1 MLLKQM
7 PSNFLLLL
15 LLLLIDDRTF
25 AAVNKCHSSL
35 LDSCFCGPV
44 YYERHERF
52 VVNCTNTGFKNT
64 DMLATLPDETEVL
77 IFTGNQIAELPWN
90 IFGSYVNLSNLK
102 VIDMSSNGIR
112 DIKGK
117 SYHHVPN
124 VQRLI
129 LNHNN
134 LSISSDADDGNFHH
148 PRVFSNFVNLQELH
162 LTNAFED
169 NTDAKLANDLH
180 DIFVNSNLTKLF
192 RLHLEQNEI
201 KTFKDRNVFCD
212 LPNLEQLY
220 LGDNF
225 LPGLNFNVNC
235 LRKLEFLDLEANNI
249 TKFTM
254 AELNALDR
262 LSYPF
267 ANKSLIIDVSRNKFR
282 CDASITKFYVWMH
295 ETNVTIRN
303 RDRLQ
308 CYRNKYGNEYIFDL
322 KGLVEA
328 RNTKFNNAIVV
339 LLVILVMILISLLG
353 VYAFLIR
360 DKLRTKLN
368 PLLDVVTRK
377 VHYTTI
383 ESQDV

>member
-1 MLLKQM
+1 MLLKRI
-7 PSNFLLLL
+7 NTLLLL
-15 LLLLIDDRTF
+15 LVINTTS
-25 AAVNKCHSSL
+25 AAINKCHSKL
-35 LDSCFCGPV
+35 LETCFCGPV

-52 VVNCTNTGFKNT
+52 VVNCTDTGFT
-64 DMLATLPDETEVL
+64 DTNMLSNLPEETEVL
-77 IFTGNQIAELPWN
+77 IFTGNHITELPWN
-90 IFGSYVNLSNLK
+90 VFGSYVNLSNLK
-102 VIDMSSNGIR
+102 VIDMSNNGIR

-134 LSISSDADDGNFHH
+134 LSISSDADDGNYHH
-148 PRVFSNFVNLQELH
+148 PRVFSNFINLQELH
-162 LTNAFED
+162 LTNAFQD

-201 KTFKDRNVFCD
+201 KNFKDKNVFCD

-220 LGDNF
+220 LGDNY
-225 LPGLNFNVNC
+225 LPGLNFNVSC
-235 LRKLEFLDLEANNI
+235 LKKLEFLDLEANNI
-249 TKFTM
+249 SRLTQ
-254 AELNALDR
+254 AELNDLDR

-267 ANKSLIIDVSRNKFR
+267 ANKSLIIDIGQNKFR
-282 CDASITKFYVWMH
+282 CDNSITKLYVWMH
-295 ETNVTIRN
+295 ETNVTVRN
-303 RDRLQ
+303 RDHLQ
-308 CYRNKYGNEYIFDL
+308 CYRNKYGNEYILSL
-322 KGLVEA
+322 KGLMES
-328 RNTKFNNAIVV
+328 RNSKFNKAIVV
-339 LLVILVMILISLLG
+339 LLVILVLILISLLG
-353 VYAFLIR
+353 AYTYLVR
-360 DKLRTKLN
+360 DKLKNKLN

>member
-1 MLLKQM
+1 MLKQM
-7 PSNFLLLL
+7 NRLLVLLLFNNVVL
-15 LLLLIDDRTF
+15 
-25 AAVNKCHSSL
+25 AAINKCHSKL
-35 LDSCFCGPV
+35 LESCFCGPV

-52 VVNCTNTGFKNT
+52 VVNCTNTGFGDT
-64 DMLATLPDETEVL
+64 DMLASLPEETEVL
-77 IFTGNQIAELPWN
+77 IFTGNHIAELPWN
-90 IFGSYVNLSNLK
+90 VFGTYVNLSNLK
-102 VIDMSSNGIR
+102 VIDMSNNGIR

-134 LSISSDADDGNFHH
+134 LSISSEADDGNFHH
-148 PRVFSNFVNLQELH
+148 PRVFSNFINLQELH
-162 LTNAFED
+162 LTNAFQD

-201 KTFKDRNVFCD
+201 KNFKDKNVFCD

-225 LPGLNFNVNC
+225 LPGLNFNVSC

-249 TKFTM
+249 SRFTQ
-254 AELNALDR
+254 AELNDLDR
-262 LSYPF
+262 LSLP
-267 ANKSLIIDVSRNKFR
+267 NKTLIVDISRNKFR
-282 CDASITKFYVWMH
+282 CDGSITKLYVWMH

-303 RDRLQ
+303 RDHLQ
-308 CYRNKYGNEYIFDL
+308 CYRNKYGNEYIFNL
-322 KGLVEA
+322 KGLIES
-328 RNTKFNNAIVV
+328 RNLKFNKAIVV
-339 LLVILVMILISLLG
+339 LLVILVLILISLLG
-353 VYAFLIR
+353 AYTYLVR
-360 DKLRTKLN
+360 DKVKTKLN
-368 PLLDVVTRK
+368 PLFEAVTRK

>member
-1 MLLKQM
+1 MKNRLYFYLL
-7 PSNFLLLL
+7 FLLLINGTAL
-15 LLLLIDDRTF
+15 
-25 AAVNKCHSSL
+25 AAINKCHSKL
-35 LDSCFCGPV
+35 LESCFCGPV

-52 VVNCTNTGFKNT
+52 VVNCTNTGFSNT
-64 DMLATLPDETEVL
+64 DMLSSLPEETEVL
-77 IFTGNQIAELPWN
+77 IFTGNDISVLPWN

-102 VIDMSSNGIR
+102 VIDMSNNAIR

-134 LSISSDADDGNFHH
+134 LSISSEADDGNFHH
-148 PRVFSNFVNLQELH
+148 PRVFSNFINLQELH
-162 LTNAFED
+162 LTNAFQD

-192 RLHLEQNEI
+192 KLHLEQNEI

-212 LPNLEQLY
+212 LPNLQQLY
-220 LGDNF
+220 LGDNY
-225 LPGLNFNVNC
+225 LPDLNFNVSC
-235 LRKLEFLDLEANNI
+235 LKNLEFLDLEANNI
-249 TKFTM
+249 TRFTQ
-254 AELNALDR
+254 AELDALDR
-262 LSYPF
+262 LSFPF
-267 ANKSLIIDVSRNKFR
+267 SNKTLIIDISRNKFR
-282 CDASITKFYVWMH
+282 CDTSITKLYVWMH

-303 RDRLQ
+303 RDHLQ
-308 CYRNKYGNEYIFDL
+308 CYRNKYGNEYIFNL
-322 KGLVEA
+322 KGLVES
-328 RNTKFNNAIVV
+328 RNLKFNKAMIV
-339 LLVILVMILISLLG
+339 LLVVLVLILISLLG
-353 VYAFLIR
+353 AYIYLIK
-360 DKLRTKLN
+360 DKLQKKLN